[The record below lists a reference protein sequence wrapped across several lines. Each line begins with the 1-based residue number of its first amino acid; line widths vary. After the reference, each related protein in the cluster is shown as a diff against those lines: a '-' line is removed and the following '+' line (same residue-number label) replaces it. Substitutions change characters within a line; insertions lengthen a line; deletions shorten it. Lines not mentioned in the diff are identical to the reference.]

1 MVGTLDT
8 TTDLYV
14 CMSINEY
21 YSSIRLFPPSG
32 LGGGGWVLSFRVQG
46 GGESRGGE
54 RGSSIHYHTL
64 PFCFNKKMEKKRIN
78 YIRS

>member
-21 YSSIRLFPPSG
+21 YSSM
-32 LGGGGWVLSFRVQG
+32 
-46 GGESRGGE
+46 
-54 RGSSIHYHTL
+54 TL
-64 PFCFNKKMEKKRIN
+64 PALGSGGCIIPAALPRVFCAPVVDEIGPKRTGCAMW
-78 YIRS
+78 